1 MLRIHIES
9 ILHSV
14 GLEEYI
20 MDNIQLFE
28 DQPIRTAWVE
38 DEEEW
43 YFSIVDVVQVL
54 TEQPDVDGA
63 RNYWKVLKKRL
74 KDEGNQL
81 VTNCNQLKMKSPK
94 DGKRYKTD
102 VANTEQLLRIIQSIP
117 SKKAE
122 PFKVW
127 LAQVGRERIE
137 ETIDPEITIDRAL
150 ETYAKL
156 GYDADWINQ
165 RLQTIRARKELT
177 DQWKSHGV
185 EEGREYAI
193 LTDEVTRAW
202 SGMST
207 RQYKKLKGLKKEN
220 LRDNMS
226 TLELALNMLAEAT
239 TTELT
244 KSENPHGLVEN
255 QQVARKGG
263 RVAGNA
269 RKEIEKE
276 TGKPV
281 ITSQNAKLLNGIVTK
296 LLTNSEDESS
306 D

>member
-1 MLRIHIES
+1 MA
-9 ILHSV
+9 
-14 GLEEYI
+14 
-20 MDNIQLFE
+20 DKIQLYE

-43 YFSIVDVVQVL
+43 YFSIVDVVGVI
-54 TEQPDVDGA
+54 TEQTDYQKA
-63 RNYWKVLKKRL
+63 RKYWNKLKQRL
-74 KDEGNQL
+74 SEEGSQL
-81 VTNCNQLKMKSPK
+81 VTNCHQLKMTAQ
-94 DGKRYKTD
+94 DGKKRLTD
-102 VANTEQLLRIIQSIP
+102 VANTEQLLRLIQSIP

-122 PFKVW
+122 PFKMW

-137 ETIDPEITIDRAL
+137 ETIDPELTIDRAL
-150 ETYAKL
+150 ETYARL

-185 EEGREYAI
+185 EQGKEFAI

-207 RQYKKLKGLKKEN
+207 RQYKNLKGLKKEN

-244 KSENPHGLVEN
+244 KASNPNGLSENRK
-255 QQVARKGG
+255 VAQEGG
-263 RVAGNA
+263 TIAGNA
-269 RKEIEKE
+269 RKEIEE
-276 TGKPV
+276 RTGQPV
-281 ITSQNAKLLNGIVTK
+281 VTSQNGKQLQNLVTG
-296 LLTNSEDESS
+296 LIESVVVEDDDKE
-306 D
+306 